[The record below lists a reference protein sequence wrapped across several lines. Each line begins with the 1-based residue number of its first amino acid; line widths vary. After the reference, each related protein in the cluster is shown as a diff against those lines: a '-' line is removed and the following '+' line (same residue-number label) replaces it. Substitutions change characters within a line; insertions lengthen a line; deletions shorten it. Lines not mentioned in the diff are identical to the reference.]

1 MNDRLAGEPLLFVL
15 LDKTPQTDLSGAE
28 GGCQA
33 QLDVAAVLHTQYAG
47 RLPARSVS
55 RLTGVFW
62 GGICLQCFDVLV
74 GRQEGHLSGWVLA
87 WLSVRSEVQIC
98 IWPS

>member
-1 MNDRLAGEPLLFVL
+1 VYGQVNNMSTNDRLAGEPLLFVL

-33 QLDVAAVLHTQYAG
+33 QLDVAAVLHTRYAG

-62 GGICLQCFDVLV
+62 GEFVFSALTCWLGGRKGI
-74 GRQEGHLSGWVLA
+74 
-87 WLSVRSEVQIC
+87 
-98 IWPS
+98 